1 MAVPMLDLKAQYG
14 PLREEIIASV
24 TEVLDSQWC
33 VGGPKVTELEEKVAA
48 LSDCKFGVGASSGT
62 DAILNSMMSLGIG
75 KGDEVITTTF
85 TFFATAGC
93 IVRSGATPVFVD
105 IDPKTYNIDPASIE
119 AAITEKT
126 KAIIPVHLYGQVADM
141 DAIMDIARKHSLFVI
156 EDACQSIGAE
166 YKGKKAGSFGDTGC
180 FSFYPTKNLGGVGD
194 GGMIVTNNPELGE
207 LMKIMTNHGMK
218 PVYHY
223 RHVGGNFRLDAVQA
237 AALLVKLPHL
247 EGWSAKRRENA
258 AYYNEKFAG
267 SVVQTPYVRDDCVSI
282 YHQYVIRV
290 PSRDELF
297 EHMKSKGVAS
307 AIFYPIPLHLND
319 CFRYLGTNEG
329 SLPIAEKAAKEV
341 LALPVFPEMTQEML
355 DEVVNTVLEFYS

>member
-1 MAVPMLDLKAQYG
+1 MTVPMLDLKAQYE
-14 PLREEIIASV
+14 PLKDEMIAAV

-33 VGGPKVTELEEKVAA
+33 VGGPKVAEIEEKVAA
-48 LSDCKFGVGASSGT
+48 FSDCKFGVGASSGT
-62 DAILNSMMSLGIG
+62 DAILNSLMSLGVG
-75 KGDEVITTTF
+75 SGDEVITTTF

-105 IDPKTYNIDPASIE
+105 IDPKTYNISPASIE

-141 DAIMDIARKHSLFVI
+141 DAIMAIAQKHNLFVI

-194 GGMIVTNNPELGE
+194 GGMIVSNNPELAE
-207 LMKIMTNHGMK
+207 LMKINTNHGMK

-223 RHVGGNFRLDAVQA
+223 RHIGGNFRLDAVQA

-247 EGWSAKRRENA
+247 AGWSEKRQQNA
-258 AYYNEKFAG
+258 AYYDEKFAG
-267 SVVQTPYVRDDCVSI
+267 SPVQTPYVCPDCVSI
-282 YHQYVIRV
+282 YHQYVVRV

-297 EHMKSKGVAS
+297 EHLKSKGVGS
-307 AIFYPIPLHLND
+307 AIFYPIPLHLNE
-319 CFRYLGTNEG
+319 CFKYLGLGEG
-329 SLPIAEKAAKEV
+329 SLPVAEQAAREV
-341 LALPVFPEMTQEML
+341 LALPIYPELTQEML
-355 DEVVNTVLEFYS
+355 DEVVDSVLEFYA